1 MIARFAGKSAIISAI
16 FIKGRCYGCS
26 MFKRKFED
34 PLTLLKRSSDE
45 FRQVLSKIKGS
56 SGNAASQS
64 DASAKKQMTSKKAS
78 AAHSEE
84 THDSRHMKKSA
95 TASKKT
101 SLEDEPSSSSDIL
114 AAKDLLTLSQEAYDE
129 KIAELSALDN
139 MITSQMHLLSR
150 LSKEW
155 GMLKHSVEE
164 KEAHLMHIDAQIG
177 EIEQEIAGLAERQ

>member
-1 MIARFAGKSAIISAI
+1 
-16 FIKGRCYGCS
+16 

-34 PLTLLKRSSDE
+34 PLSLLKRSSDE
-45 FRQVLSKIKGS
+45 FRNVLSKIKGS
-56 SGNAASQS
+56 STADVHSAATQPKPSKKDSGTHSGAHSGKTSEKAQAHS
-64 DASAKKQMTSKKAS
+64 KRSHRASADTSADV
-78 AAHSEE
+78 
-84 THDSRHMKKSA
+84 T
-95 TASKKT
+95 
-101 SLEDEPSSSSDIL
+101 SSDIL

-155 GMLKHSVEE
+155 EVLEHDVEE

-177 EIEQEIAGLAERQ
+177 EIEQEIASLTERP